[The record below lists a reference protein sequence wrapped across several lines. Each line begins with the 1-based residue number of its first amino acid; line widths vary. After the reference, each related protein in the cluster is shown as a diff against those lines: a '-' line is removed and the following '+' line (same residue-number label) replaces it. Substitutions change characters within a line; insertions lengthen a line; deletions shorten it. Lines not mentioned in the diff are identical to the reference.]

1 MRLKAILTVIYN
13 KILSAKTKL
22 RLEKFIF
29 VAALVGFFLHL
40 GVIWLV
46 QLGVIDAGEYAN
58 GFSNP
63 VNAIYTPFSIILYY
77 EVYCLIYYL
86 PKSMTVYIGKQF
98 EVIAL
103 ITIREIFKEIPKL
116 KISSD
121 LGQMYNDPQFIYTL
135 VTILVLF
142 FLIYLYY
149 AQNQK
154 SIQSNNI
161 TKGTIPDGIPGKKK
175 KYIYAK
181 KFLALVIG
189 LIFVV
194 MVVFNLVDWFSH
206 HSIIDWLQNT
216 GLSSKELFSS
226 FFLILILSDVV
237 ILLLSFAATDEFPKV
252 MRNSGF
258 VVSTT
263 LIRLSFSVEGLASHI
278 MIVMA
283 VLFGTLMVTIYRR
296 YKKIELPT
304 D

>member
-29 VAALVGFFLHL
+29 VAAMIGFFLHL

-46 QLGVIDAGEYAN
+46 HLGVIDAGEYAS

-121 LGQMYNDPQFIYTL
+121 LDQMYSNPQFIYTL
-135 VTILVLF
+135 ITILVLF

-154 SIQSNNI
+154 SIRSNNS
-161 TKGTIPDGIPGKKK
+161 TKGIPDGIPKKKK
-175 KYIYAK
+175 KYILAK

-189 LIFVV
+189 VIFVM
-194 MVVFNLVDWFSH
+194 MVVVNLVDWFSH
-206 HSIIDWLQNT
+206 HSLIEWLQNT
-216 GLSSKELFSS
+216 GLSSRDLFSS
-226 FFLILILSDVV
+226 FFLILILSDVI
-237 ILLLSFAATDEFPKV
+237 ILLFSFAVTDDFPKV

-283 VLFGTLMVTIYRR
+283 VLFGTLMVAVYKR
-296 YKKIELPT
+296 YKKIELPS

>member
-22 RLEKFIF
+22 RLERLVFA
-29 VAALVGFFLHL
+29 VAMIGFFLHL
-40 GVIWLV
+40 AVIWLV

-86 PKSMTVYIGKQF
+86 PKSMTIYIGKQF

-121 LGQMYNDPQFIYTL
+121 LNQMYSNPQFVYTL

-149 AQNQK
+149 VQNQK
-154 SIQSNNI
+154 SIRSNNS
-161 TKGTIPDGIPGKKK
+161 TKGIPDGIPKKKK
-175 KYIYAK
+175 KYILAK

-206 HSIIDWLQNT
+206 HSLIEWLHNT
-216 GLSSKELFSS
+216 GLSSRDLFSS
-226 FFLILILSDVV
+226 FFLILILSDVI
-237 ILLLSFAATDEFPKV
+237 ILLFSFATTDEFPKV

-263 LIRLSFSVEGLASHI
+263 LIRLSFAVEGLVSHI

-296 YKKIELPT
+296 YKKIELPA

>member
-1 MRLKAILTVIYN
+1 MRLKAILTIIYN
-13 KILSAKTKL
+13 KILSSKTKL
-22 RLEKFIF
+22 RLERLIF
-29 VAALVGFFLHL
+29 VAAMIGFFMHL
-40 GVIWLV
+40 AVIWLV
-46 QLGVIDAGEYAN
+46 QLGVIDAGDYVN
-58 GFSNP
+58 VFSNP

-86 PKSMTVYIGKQF
+86 PKSMIVYIGKQF

-121 LGQMYNDPQFIYTL
+121 LNQMYNNPQFIYTL
-135 VTILVLF
+135 ITILVLF

-154 SIQSNNI
+154 SIRNNNS
-161 TKGTIPDGIPGKKK
+161 TKGIPDGIPKKKK

-181 KFLALVIG
+181 KILALMIGVIF
-189 LIFVV
+189 LV

-226 FFLILILSDVV
+226 FFLILIISDVI
-237 ILLLSFAATDEFPKV
+237 ILLFSFAATDEFPKV

-263 LIRLSFSVEGLASHI
+263 LIRLSFTVEGLASHI

-283 VLFGTLMVTIYRR
+283 VLFGTLMVAIYRR
-296 YKKIELPT
+296 YKNIELPS